1 MKKLLTLFMILSVFA
16 VVSSC
21 GDSKPGDLPASQNAS
36 ATKSINIVAAAGNTT
51 TTETV
56 FTKADFAALEKY
68 AKWVT
73 SGEVLTTSEIAISEI
88 TEENVELTNVR
99 LYLASNT
106 KTSLSLPNITGNK
119 TFKELSQLNFLQHII
134 NEVAKRGSS
143 KVVLTYKTS
152 NTITKP
158 VDFAIKL
165 DASFKF

>member
-1 MKKLLTLFMILSVFA
+1 MFTFVAIINLLKTNNYEEITHTIHDLVGFA

-88 TEENVELTNVR
+88 T
-99 LYLASNT
+99 
-106 KTSLSLPNITGNK
+106 
-119 TFKELSQLNFLQHII
+119 
-134 NEVAKRGSS
+134 
-143 KVVLTYKTS
+143 
-152 NTITKP
+152 
-158 VDFAIKL
+158 
-165 DASFKF
+165 